1 MNRLTDFSFVEDISK
16 ANFLSSNEY
25 TKTGDKTE
33 CNPFSASNNM
43 GNYFQ
48 QCSKDAQA
56 ALWGSNKPVPD
67 KCELDPKKG
76 IPCQNIWN
84 NQTRRKGVVDYR
96 R

>member
-1 MNRLTDFSFVEDISK
+1 MDRLTDFSFITDISK
-16 ANFLSSNEY
+16 ANFNMVNEF
-25 TKTGDKTE
+25 TITDDKTE
-33 CNPFSASNNM
+33 CNPFSASNHM

-48 QCSKDAQA
+48 QCSKDQQA

-67 KCELDPKKG
+67 KCDLDPKKDTA
-76 IPCQNIWN
+76 CQNLWN